1 VLGCVAT
8 ALLPL
13 IAQGQYFIAGTLYA
27 IAALGFSGNSMFS
40 DALLVD
46 VAEPKSYD
54 RISAFGFAVGYIGGG
69 LAFAFSAVMIAK
81 HEAFGFATESD
92 AMKQSFLLTAGW
104 WLLFTIPAL
113 FWVRETPGVP
123 NVGEGSVFTRG
134 FRQFVATFKELRG
147 DRRLLT
153 FLGAYVL
160 YIDALNTI
168 IKMAADYGL
177 GIGIGAG
184 GIMMA
189 ILIIQFISFPAAVM
203 FGRLA
208 GKFGPKRCIQIGI
221 VVYCGVCI
229 YGPLINTT
237 AEFFGL
243 AVLIALVQGGVQ
255 SLSRSYFAALI
266 PPEKGGEYFG
276 FYNMLGKFAAVLGP
290 TLMGAAAL
298 VVGNRY
304 HIYSLLI
311 MFAGG
316 YVLLSKVRDEKPV
329 NP

>member
-1 VLGCVAT
+1 
-8 ALLPL
+8 
-13 IAQGQYFIAGTLYA
+13 
-27 IAALGFSGNSMFS
+27 
-40 DALLVD
+40 
-46 VAEPKSYD
+46 
-54 RISAFGFAVGYIGGG
+54 
-69 LAFAFSAVMIAK
+69 
-81 HEAFGFATESD
+81 
-92 AMKQSFLLTAGW
+92 
-104 WLLFTIPAL
+104 
-113 FWVRETPGVP
+113 
-123 NVGEGSVFTRG
+123 
-134 FRQFVATFKELRG
+134 
-147 DRRLLT
+147 
-153 FLGAYVL
+153 VL

-189 ILIIQFISFPAAVM
+189 ILVIQFISFPAAVM

-208 GKFGPKRCIQIGI
+208 GKIGPKRCIQIGI

-229 YGPLINTT
+229 YGPLIHTT
-237 AEFFGL
+237 TEFFAL

-255 SLSRSYFAALI
+255 SLSRSYFASLI